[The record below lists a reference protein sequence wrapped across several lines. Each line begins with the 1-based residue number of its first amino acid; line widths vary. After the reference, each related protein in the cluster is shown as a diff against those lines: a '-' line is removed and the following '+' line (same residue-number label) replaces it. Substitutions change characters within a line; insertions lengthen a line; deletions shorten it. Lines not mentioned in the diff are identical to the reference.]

1 MKRHCFLCTVKGFL
15 ATAITPRLIVSPG
28 VCHRSSCNAST
39 SVIAHYE
46 DANILLPS
54 IVGFRWLPSPGTQG
68 NPLAERPRSSPTQTL
83 IKEAVNVF
91 DALLT
96 SCTLLTIITTCIPL
110 LQTIALPVPPATRR
124 TLSNGGSGQDVA
136 RGSGRT
142 CGKSL
147 DAAVE
152 TLLSLGGGIA

>member
-1 MKRHCFLCTVKGFL
+1 MKRHCLLCTVKGSL
-15 ATAITPRLIVSPG
+15 ATAITPRLIVSSG
-28 VCHRSSCNAST
+28 VCHRSSCNTSI

-54 IVGFRWLPSPGTQG
+54 NVGLRWLPSPGTQG

-96 SCTLLTIITTCIPL
+96 SCTLLTINTTCIPL
-110 LQTIALPVPPATRR
+110 LQTIALPVPSRYPPHPIERWVWTRR
-124 TLSNGGSGQDVA
+124 CQRKRSHV
-136 RGSGRT
+136 RYESGR
-142 CGKSL
+142 SR
-147 DAAVE
+147 
-152 TLLSLGGGIA
+152 